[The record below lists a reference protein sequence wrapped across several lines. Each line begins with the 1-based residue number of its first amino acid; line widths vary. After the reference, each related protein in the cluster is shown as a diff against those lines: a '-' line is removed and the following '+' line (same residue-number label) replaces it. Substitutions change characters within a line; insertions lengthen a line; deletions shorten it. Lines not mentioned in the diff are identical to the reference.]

1 MKTTDRTI
9 WNKLSSGI
17 LAGLLVFISACT
29 YGDTFQYT
37 EQAGKVH
44 VELDWGEL
52 PLPEGTLFF
61 FYPEGQNAPVLRT
74 GTAKGFEGT
83 LPGGTY
89 QMVVVNTGFRNL
101 TIRTDDGY
109 SGVYAR
115 IQTVTRADEVLSF
128 PENLYGTGLQRVVVD
143 GKKDAVFTAAPQ
155 NLVHTMQM
163 DIVLEGVN
171 QVKSIRGT
179 LSGVSVSVY
188 VPTGEAVR
196 TETASVPIP
205 LVKQPDGRFHSSVT
219 TFGVNPTLPSDPVP
233 VIPNRLVLEVELED
247 GTTFTNELDITKV
260 IDDAVSEGT
269 NLGQVNATIEVEMV
283 FDPTAV
289 GGFRLQL
296 IGWHSGTGSAG
307 NNE

>member
-17 LAGLLVFISACT
+17 LAGLLVFTSACT
-29 YGDTFQYT
+29 YGDTFRYT
-37 EQAGKVH
+37 EQAGKVR
-44 VELDWGEL
+44 VELDWGDL
-52 PLPEGTLFF
+52 PLPDGTLFF
-61 FYPEGQNAPVLRT
+61 FYPEGQDAPVLRT

-89 QMVVVNTGFRNL
+89 QMVVVNAGFRNL
-101 TIRTDDGY
+101 TIRTDRGY
-109 SGVYAR
+109 SEVYAR
-115 IQTVTRADEVLSF
+115 IQTVTRAEEVLSF

-143 GKKDAVFTAAPQ
+143 GKKEAVFTAAPQ
-155 NLVHTMQM
+155 NLVHTIQM
-163 DIVLEGVN
+163 DIVLEGMN
-171 QVKSIRGT
+171 QVKLIQGT

-205 LVKQPDGRFHSSVT
+205 LVKQPDGRFRSSVT
-219 TFGVNPTLPSDPVP
+219 TFGVNPTIPSDPVP

-247 GTTFTNELDITKV
+247 GITFISELDITKA